1 MDTYKIIRVEEKRA
15 LRQEVKTIIK
25 YKVTKSIIRKF
36 LWWTIKLP
44 DITLFSDLSSLDDA
58 QVEIDTLRDLSTN
71 PITET
76 MEYKTEF

>member
-36 LWWTIKLP
+36 LWWTIKIP
-44 DITLFSDLSSLDDA
+44 DITLFSDLNSMEEA
-58 QVEIDTLRDLSTN
+58 QLEVDTLKDLSVN
-71 PITET
+71 PIKEIL
-76 MEYKTEF
+76 EYSTKF